1 MPLSKTMGLTSLCH
15 LLSFLPNRGLG
26 FRQRW
31 VGEICCSRL
40 ALRRMR
46 DWKSCKYNARQTR
59 NSFSNFRHSGTAL
72 MSAMGVSDVQ
82 AVDVDH
88 CRGSK
93 AVSFTFPGGFKFSY
107 SGDCR
112 PSTDF
117 ATIGKGST
125 VLLHEATFDDE
136 LQGDAK
142 AKKHSTTSE
151 ALGVGVAMGARRVIL
166 THFSQ
171 RYQKI
176 PIMDAV
182 EGQELGTSTSGEVG
196 ITLDATVSNPDVDT
210 SKQTNLVKIKGP
222 ASLDMKVGIAFDFM
236 RVKVGEIIHLEKFA
250 PALIKHYEQQ
260 EETCGKF

>member
-1 MPLSKTMGLTSLCH
+1 
-15 LLSFLPNRGLG
+15 
-26 FRQRW
+26 
-31 VGEICCSRL
+31 
-40 ALRRMR
+40 
-46 DWKSCKYNARQTR
+46 
-59 NSFSNFRHSGTAL
+59 

-93 AVSFTFPGGFKFSY
+93 AVSFTFPNGFKFSY

-112 PSTDF
+112 PSNDF

-182 EGQELGTSTSGEVG
+182 EGQELGTSTGGEVST
-196 ITLDATVSNPDVDT
+196 ILDATMSDPGMDISN
-210 SKQTNLVKIKGP
+210 QTNLVKIKSP
-222 ASLDMKVGIAFDFM
+222 ASVDMKIGIAFDFM

-250 PALIKHYEQQ
+250 PALIKHYEQH
-260 EETCGKF
+260 EEACGKFRRERGETQADNQRTKKPKQEPKARKAKAKHGKNHADRQAGYVEERGRDESRDRGKDPAVAYG